1 MEELASI
8 ISSVGFPIFACGV
21 MFMQQKEL
29 NQAIVKLTLTL
40 ESIDQRITDI
50 ERGIK

>member
-1 MEELASI
+1 MEQFTTL
-8 ISSVGFPIFACGV
+8 ISSVGFPIFACSV

-40 ESIDQRITDI
+40 ESIDQRITEI